1 MGATSTQLLIQLLQ
15 SLIIQKNTVIGVLDI
30 YGFEVF
36 DNNSFEQFCINY
48 CNERLQQ
55 LFIELVLKQQQE
67 EYESEGLEWVHIDYF
82 NNQIICD
89 LVDLPHKGVLALMD
103 EACLNVGKTTDS
115 MLLEAMDKKLKGNE
129 HYTSRSIDSKENK
142 NLVIGQDFVIRH
154 YAGNVVYNVYGFI
167 EKNRDTLF
175 QDFKRLLYSSK
186 NPIYKSMW
194 PEGSHDITKTT
205 KRPLTAGTIFKNS
218 MNELMKILA
227 SKEPFYVRCIK
238 PNERKSP
245 VTIDRERVIHQ
256 ISYLGLLENV
266 RVRRAG
272 FAFRQD
278 YTRFLLRYK
287 MLAKPTWPNYR
298 GSEVDGVKAILKA
311 QKLDKDVTY
320 GYTKLFVQSPESLF
334 QLEESREKELP
345 RLVTFLQKIW
355 RGVRARRLFKKMK
368 AALKIGLWYRHC
380 VTKQYVKS
388 ICSSHQNVKR
398 LPDYGKNIRW
408 PTDVRH
414 RFKRADN
421 MIQNIFQRWRA
432 FMILSKYPQEAW
444 PEMHLKI
451 TALELLRGKR
461 AQWGI
466 HRRWKGDYLNDTA
479 ENTFYDAYRSALMKD
494 GINQKSVL
502 FSAPVKKFNRHGKVT
517 ERALI
522 LTKDNLIKM
531 ETGKKFK
538 VALTIPLVD
547 VMKLSLSPDAGN
559 QVIIIQLRGNN
570 NDLVLSLNSSKNEDL
585 CGELVGILSSIYCKK
600 MGRNLEVFAS
610 NRLTARSGKAEKIIS
625 ISSGASGANSTFVK
639 NKDGTVTYS

>member
-1 MGATSTQLLIQLLQ
+1 MGALEFADMAVESIWKLVGVILHLGNIDFDAREDNGESIATISRKKEIDSIANLLQ
-15 SLIIQKNTVIGVLDI
+15 VNPEDLKQALLTRVIAAGGQVMQKPHTLNAAETSRESFAKALYDRLFTWIVGHVNSAIDPALTDSNRHQDATVIGVLDI

-89 LVDLPHKGVLALMD
+89 LVDVPHKGVLALMD

-129 HYTSRSIDSKENK
+129 DYTSRSIDSKENK

-194 PEGSHDITKTT
+194 PEGSHDIIKTT
-205 KRPLTAGTIFKNS
+205 KSPLTAGTIFKNS

-272 FAFRQD
+272 FAYRQD
-278 YTRFLLRYK
+278 YTRFLDRYK
-287 MLAKPTWPNYR
+287 MVCKRTWPNWR
-298 GSEVDGVKAILKA
+298 GSEIDGVKCLINQA
-311 QKLDKDVTY
+311 KLNKDVTY
-320 GYTKLFVQSPESLF
+320 GKTKLFMQSPESLF
-334 QLEESREKELP
+334 SFEEQREAAIP
-345 RLVTFLQKIW
+345 AIVTYIQKIW
-355 RGVRARRLFKKMK
+355 RGVQARRFFKKLQ
-368 AALKIGLWYRHC
+368 AALKVGLWYRKC
-380 VTKQYVKS
+380 VAKKYVTQV
-388 ICSSHQNVKR
+388 CST
-398 LPDYGKNIRW
+398 Y
-408 PTDVRH
+408 
-414 RFKRADN
+414 
-421 MIQNIFQRWRA
+421 
-432 FMILSKYPQEAW
+432 E
-444 PEMHLKI
+444 
-451 TALELLRGKR
+451 
-461 AQWGI
+461 
-466 HRRWKGDYLNDTA
+466 
-479 ENTFYDAYRSALMKD
+479 
-494 GINQKSVL
+494 SVL
-502 FSAPVKKFNRHGKVT
+502 R
-517 ERALI
+517 
-522 LTKDNLIKM
+522 M
-531 ETGKKFK
+531 
-538 VALTIPLVD
+538 
-547 VMKLSLSPDAGN
+547 
-559 QVIIIQLRGNN
+559 
-570 NDLVLSLNSSKNEDL
+570 
-585 CGELVGILSSIYCKK
+585 
-600 MGRNLEVFAS
+600 
-610 NRLTARSGKAEKIIS
+610 
-625 ISSGASGANSTFVK
+625 
-639 NKDGTVTYS
+639 

>member
-1 MGATSTQLLIQLLQ
+1 
-15 SLIIQKNTVIGVLDI
+15 
-30 YGFEVF
+30 
-36 DNNSFEQFCINY
+36 
-48 CNERLQQ
+48 
-55 LFIELVLKQQQE
+55 
-67 EYESEGLEWVHIDYF
+67 
-82 NNQIICD
+82 
-89 LVDLPHKGVLALMD
+89 MD

-115 MLLEAMDKKLKGNE
+115 MLLEAMDRKLKGNE

-154 YAGNVVYNVYGFI
+154 YAGNVVYNINGFI

-175 QDFKRLLYSSK
+175 QDFKRLLFSSK

-218 MNELMKILA
+218 MNELMKLLA
-227 SKEPFYVRCIK
+227 MKEPFYVRCIK

-245 VTIDRERVIHQ
+245 VTIDTERVIHQ

-278 YTRFLLRYK
+278 YTRFLQRYK
-287 MLAKPTWPNYR
+287 MLADQTWPNFR
-298 GSEVDGVKAILKA
+298 GSEIDGVKVIL
-311 QKLDKDVTY
+311 QTQNLDKDVTY

-334 QLEESREKELP
+334 QLEETRETCLP
-345 RLVTFLQKIW
+345 KIVTLLQKIW
-355 RGVRARRLFKKMK
+355 RGVQARRLFKKMK

-380 VTKQYVKS
+380 VTKAYVNT
-388 ICSSHQNVKR
+388 ICSPYKNVNR
-398 LPDYGKNIRW
+398 LQDYGKSIRW
-408 PTDVRH
+408 PTDVRR
-414 RFKRADN
+414 RFKSADS
-421 MIQNIFQRWRA
+421 MIQNIYQRWRA
-432 FMILSKYPQEAW
+432 FKVLSKYPKESW
-444 PEMHLKI
+444 PEMDLKI
-451 TALELLRGKR
+451 TALELLKGKR

-466 HRRWKGDYLNDTA
+466 QRRWKGDYLNDTA
-479 ENTFYDAYRSALMKD
+479 ENQFYDAYRSALMKD

-517 ERALI
+517 DRGLI
-522 LTKDNLIKM
+522 LTKDSLMKM
-531 ETGKKFK
+531 EMGKKFK

-547 VMKLSLSPDAGN
+547 IMKLSLSPDAGN
-559 QVIIIQLRGNN
+559 QVVIIQLRGNN

-585 CGELVGILSSIYCKK
+585 SGELVGILSSAYSKK
-600 MGRNLEVFAS
+600 MGRNLEVLAS
-610 NRLTARSGKAEKIIS
+610 NRLTARSGKTEKIIS
-625 ISSGASGANSTFVK
+625 ISPGASSGPNSTFVK